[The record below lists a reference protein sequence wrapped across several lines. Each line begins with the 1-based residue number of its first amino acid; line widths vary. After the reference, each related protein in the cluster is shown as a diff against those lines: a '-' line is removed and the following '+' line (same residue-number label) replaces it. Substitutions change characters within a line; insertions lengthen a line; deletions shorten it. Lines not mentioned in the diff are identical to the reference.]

1 MGLNPG
7 YLLKSFLLYN
17 KFLWLTLF
25 LPKKSGKNLIDFDPW
40 SKKFHDHTK
49 VSSYYLVIPG
59 RLLETYEQFLLF
71 LLLKHL
77 RSALIFPSYWIPK
90 RSRFQP
96 CLDIWSWKMFRFQP
110 CLDFW
115 PIVCYW
121 ITQRSRFQP
130 CLNFWPTKWPR
141 FQPCLD
147 FWSIVLNIKP
157 GILVMACLW
166 RNVLML
172 LNSSKDKVKK

>member
-1 MGLNPG
+1 MILTHDRRNSMTILKLV
-7 YLLKSFLLYN
+7 LL
-17 KFLWLTLF
+17 
-25 LPKKSGKNLIDFDPW
+25 I
-40 SKKFHDHTK
+40 
-49 VSSYYLVIPG
+49 SSYYLVIPG

-96 CLDIWSWKMFRFQP
+96 CLNIWPWKMFRFQP

-115 PIVCYW
+115 PIVSYR
-121 ITQRSRFQP
+121 ITKRSRFQP
-130 CLNFWPTKWPR
+130 CLDFWSTKWPR

-147 FWSIVLNIKP
+147 FWFIVLNIKP

-172 LNSSKDKVKK
+172 LNSSKDKVEKILKDRLDSIPSPSPSVKIQIML

>member
-1 MGLNPG
+1 MV
-7 YLLKSFLLYN
+7 
-17 KFLWLTLF
+17 
-25 LPKKSGKNLIDFDPW
+25 I
-40 SKKFHDHTK
+40 
-49 VSSYYLVIPG
+49 IPG

-77 RSALIFPSYWIPK
+77 RFALIFPSYRITKWP
-90 RSRFQP
+90 RFQSG
-96 CLDIWSWKMFRFQP
+96 LDFWPRKMFRFQP

-115 PIVCYW
+115 PIVSYW
-121 ITQRSRFQP
+121 ITKRSRFQP
-130 CLNFWPTKWPR
+130 CLNFWSTKWPR

-172 LNSSKDKVKK
+172 LNSSKDKVKEK